1 MQRQYHHPLETGF
14 EERIHTNEGVRS
26 LVKSSHLMTLLREL
40 HNDGFN
46 VDGAMAE
53 LVALM
58 NYVTSSQMSMRDLQ
72 THLDYCAAIV
82 RKQTR

>member
-1 MQRQYHHPLETGF
+1 MQCQYDHPLESGF

-26 LVKSSHLMTLLREL
+26 LVQSSHLMTLLREL
-40 HNDGFN
+40 HDDGFN

-72 THLDYCAAIV
+72 THLDYCADQL
-82 RKQTR
+82 RQQLR

>member
-1 MQRQYHHPLETGF
+1 MQCQYDHPLETGF

-26 LVKSSHLMTLLREL
+26 LVNSSHLMALLREL
-40 HNDGFN
+40 SDDGFN

-58 NYVTSSQMSMRDLQ
+58 NYVTSSQVSMKDLQ
-72 THLDYCAAIV
+72 THLDYCAAQL